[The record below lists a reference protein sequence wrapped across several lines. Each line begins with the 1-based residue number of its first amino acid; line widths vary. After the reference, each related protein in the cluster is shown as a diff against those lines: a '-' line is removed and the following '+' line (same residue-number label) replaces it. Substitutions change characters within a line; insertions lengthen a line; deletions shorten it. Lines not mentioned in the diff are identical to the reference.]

1 MICSRRT
8 VLSIAALVLGAS
20 AISAANGNNILAPLT
35 FRNLAI
41 RAGLTAPSVS
51 GDKTHKKYL
60 PELNGSGVAF
70 IDYNNDGLPD
80 IFQVNGTRTSL
91 TNSDVVPTSH
101 LYRNNGDGTFTDV
114 TMKAGV
120 GSSGW
125 GQGACVGD
133 YDNDGWDDL
142 FVTYY
147 GHNRL
152 FHNNGDGT
160 FSDIAGKAG
169 LAGADGHWNTGC
181 AFVDYNR
188 DGHLDLFIASYV
200 DLGDHFADAPPP
212 GSGEFCQ
219 YKGMPIACGPRG
231 LKTSPNHLYRNDGTG
246 KFIDVSESSGIR
258 RTSGHYSL
266 GVLTLDYDRDGWPDI
281 YVACDSAPS
290 ILLHNNHDGTFQDV
304 GLSSGAAFNDDGET
318 QAGMGVAA
326 ADYDH
331 DGRLD
336 IVKTNFSDDSPN
348 LYRNKSDGVF
358 SDAVF
363 DSGLGRL
370 RNYLGWGVVFTDFD
384 NDGWSDI
391 LIVNGHLTP
400 EIDAAAGDS
409 RFRQRKLFYRNLQT
423 GHFEEIS
430 NQCGLGLSEVHS
442 SRGAAAADILNDGRM
457 SVFVNELDE
466 APSLLIPELQASN
479 HWIGIRTV
487 GSKSNRDGIGAVVQA
502 RSGSLAQIDEVRSG
516 GSYLSQND
524 LRLHFGL
531 DSSAKLD
538 ELTVTW
544 PSGRVDHWRNIPA
557 NQQIIVEEG
566 VSSWRPAAGAQSKR
580 EPDRTHP

>member
-1 MICSRRT
+1 VIRAI
-8 VLSIAALVLGAS
+8 VLLIGSVLLAGSEDLVFTNIAA
-20 AISAANGNNILAPLT
+20 
-35 FRNLAI
+35 
-41 RAGLTAPSVS
+41 RAGLNAANVS
-51 GDKTHKKYL
+51 GDKAHKKYL

-80 IFQVNGTRTSL
+80 VFLVNGTRTDL
-91 TNSDVVPTSH
+91 AKTDPPPISH

-114 TMKAGV
+114 TSQAGV

-160 FSDIAGKAG
+160 FTDVGDQAG
-169 LAGADGHWNTGC
+169 LSGADGYWNTGC

-188 DGHLDLFIASYV
+188 DGRLDLFIASYV
-200 DLGDHFADAPPP
+200 DLGPHFADAPPP

-231 LKTSPNHLYRNDGTG
+231 LKTSPNHLYRNDAHGHFT
-246 KFIDVSESSGIR
+246 DVSYSSGVMT
-258 RTSGHYSL
+258 TSGHYSL
-266 GVLTLDYDRDGWPDI
+266 GVLTLDYNHDGWPDI

-290 ILLHNNHDGTFQDV
+290 ILLHNNKDGTFTDV
-304 GLSSGAAFNDDGET
+304 GLTAGIAFNDDGET

-331 DGRLD
+331 DGTLD

-348 LYRNKSDGVF
+348 LYQAKNNGTFTDR
-358 SDAVF
+358 VF

-370 RNYLGWGVVFTDFD
+370 RSYLGWGVIFDDFD
-384 NDGWSDI
+384 NDGWGDI

-400 EIDAAAGDS
+400 EIDNAAGDS
-409 RFRQRKLFYRNLQT
+409 RFKQRKLFYRNLWD

-430 NQCGLGLSEVHS
+430 GRSGPAFAELHS
-442 SRGAAAADILNDGRM
+442 SRGAAVADLFNDGRL
-457 SVFVNELDE
+457 SVLVNELDE
-466 APSLLIPELQASN
+466 PPSLVAPESASRN
-479 HWIGIRTV
+479 HWLGIRLI
-487 GSKSNRDGIGAVVQA
+487 GSVSNRDGIGAVVVA
-502 RSGSLAQIDEVRSG
+502 RSANLLQTDEVRSG

-524 LRLHFGL
+524 LRIHFGL
-531 DSSAKLD
+531 GDLD
-538 ELTVTW
+538 RVDDLTVTW
-544 PSGRVDHWRNIPA
+544 PSGRVDRWRNIPA
-557 NQQIIVEEG
+557 NRHIVLREG
-566 VSSWRPAAGAQSKR
+566 NPEWSTPRKHA
-580 EPDRTHP
+580 